1 MMMIKI
7 MMLIKKGL
15 NMVML
20 LVVLVVTMK
29 ILVAGVKIIQDS
41 SNLQSSAF
49 CSQS

>member
-20 LVVLVVTMK
+20 LVVTMK
-29 ILVAGVKIIQDS
+29 ILVVGVKIIQDS

>member
-1 MMMIKI
+1 MII
-7 MMLIKKGL
+7 DDDHDAKKGL

-20 LVVLVVTMK
+20 LVMTMK
-29 ILVAGVKIIQDS
+29 ILVVGVKIIQDS